1 MQIKL
6 TDKAREALL
15 LAELVA
21 WAKDHAQ
28 VEPTDLL
35 MALCEQHNTAARA
48 VFPLLM
54 PEAIDFETRMLHRG
68 AIRESAP
75 LHFTKI
81 PLSNELQNALEAA
94 ALENLQLDITSEIS
108 TGALLI
114 GYLFQNKDFLQTIEN
129 HKLGIEGYKYFC
141 LELATRFLDTEIEAG
156 KSVLSEFKR
165 KALNWLRDDNL
176 TEQIKRVSNL
186 TPETIFSKST
196 ISKFLSFFIEDHKLE
211 EPAFKPPLTSGIK
224 EKARRDLEIIDSY
237 VSAKNLPDPEH
248 NMLGMYVLD
257 PSQFLLFFE
266 KEMTFVFGDSSQTI
280 EYDKIT
286 DLKCIFDEHE
296 NKDEKAGGSLAI
308 TYGGDKDLEID
319 IIAKT
324 NDVSDVFALHNFL
337 LNAIQPQ
344 IISEI
349 NDEQSFNRF
358 LNRQE
363 NNMSLH
369 HRLSRRIDELWELG
383 WWENE
388 KGAEHIMLLRLLA
401 ILSTLPLRA
410 VKPSASG
417 LY

>member
-6 TDKAREALL
+6 TNKAREALL

-28 VEPTDLL
+28 VEPTDLI
-35 MALCEQHNTAARA
+35 MALREQQNTTARA

-54 PEAIDFETRMLHRG
+54 PEAIDFETRMLDRR
-68 AIRESAP
+68 AIRESAS

-94 ALENLQLDITSEIS
+94 ASENLQLDITSEIN

-114 GYLFQNKDFLQTIEN
+114 GYLFQNKDFLQSIEN

-165 KALNWLRDDNL
+165 KALNWLRDENL
-176 TEQIKRVSNL
+176 TEQIKRVSNFSS
-186 TPETIFSKST
+186 ETIFSKST
-196 ISKFLSFFIEDHKLE
+196 ISKFLSFFIEDHKFE

-224 EKARRDLEIIDSY
+224 EKARRDLEIMDSY
-237 VSAKNLPDPEH
+237 LAAKNLPNPEH
-248 NMLGMYVLD
+248 HMLGMYVLD

-286 DLKCIFDEHE
+286 DLKCILDEHE
-296 NKDEKAGGSLAI
+296 IKDEKANASLAI
-308 TYGGDKDLEID
+308 TCGRDSDMEIE

-324 NDVSDVFALHNFL
+324 NGVSDVFALHNFL
-337 LNAIQPQ
+337 MNAVQPQ
-344 IISEI
+344 LISEI
-349 NDEQSFNRF
+349 NDEQSFNCF

-363 NNMSLH
+363 NNMNLH
-369 HRLSRRIDELWELG
+369 HRLSRRIDELWELD
-383 WWENE
+383 WWQNK
-388 KGAEHIMLLRLLA
+388 KGAEHIVLLRLLA
-401 ILSTLPLRA
+401 ILATLPMQS